1 MKKILF
7 ILFAIPLIASQ
18 KNYLIISDNDKYE
31 DALFILKNLYSNE
44 ISELGADLVMN
55 VEILDIEK
63 FGFNTIDSN
72 LEKFCKIKT
81 YLTQNIYY
89 QIDYLLLFGDEN
101 LIPPLKS
108 IDNNA
113 DTFSLSPS
121 DDFYLI
127 NTDNSYQNI
136 DESSCH
142 CCSQSIVQSNL
153 PAIGRLP
160 VSSTIDAN
168 IIVEKIRN
176 YTLNLPSGNWKSKVS
191 LIADN
196 FTKIDGNLNY
206 HDDDIWHTAYTD
218 SIYKKIKS
226 NLNTETIY
234 GYNYP
239 LQTNPELSQDEL
251 SNKIIQIINSGS
263 AIINYVGHGDTD
275 TWADEKILDKDKH
288 LNLINVDQK
297 KLAIWIAGTCQF
309 GMYDNESTSFA
320 EKLLFIE
327 SGAISV
333 ISSVRNI
340 NQIIN
345 FFFLDFLFDEIN
357 DFVNTNIEDQG
368 AIRLGDIF
376 SRSKTLLSEK
386 IANLPDNWSTGVKID
401 QHHLHLLGD
410 PALLLPLPS
419 KYNGPIFEDLNQI
432 SIMDINKLEITPSFN
447 ITENRINNL
456 SIINSDYKDY
466 EVQYLINNS
475 NNNYVEGYVLPNED
489 NNSFILNSGNVILN
503 TNFENQDVCFFLP
516 IDVAN
521 CEECNVNLYTHIETD
536 NSRSSYINIVKDI
549 NLTTMSTTFS
559 DEDSP
564 EISVYQQGF
573 EVQSNSSIYKEIPIL
588 VLVKDFSGLN
598 TLNGI
603 GHSSRYWFTNSNDYY
618 FNTNSLLSSS
628 SICNNQENQIEL
640 ELYIPN
646 EIKSGEN
653 TLNIEIWDAFNNKNQ
668 KSISLNIISPIDS
681 FIEDVYNV
689 PNPMKD
695 ITYFTFKS
703 YKSFNQIEVEIYNQM
718 GQKIY
723 SNLIIENFE
732 PGFNSSL
739 SWDGKDNNS
748 NKLANGTYIY
758 KLKVKSNLYSNT
770 FENVG
775 KLVILK

>member
-44 ISELGADLVMN
+44 ISELGTDLVMN

-63 FGFNTIDSN
+63 FGFNAIDSN

-108 IDNNA
+108 FDSNA

-206 HDDDIWHTAYTD
+206 HDNDIWHTAYTD
-218 SIYKKIKS
+218 SIFKKIKS

-327 SGAISV
+327 SRRV
-333 ISSVRNI
+333 SSY
-340 NQIIN
+340 
-345 FFFLDFLFDEIN
+345 FF
-357 DFVNTNIEDQG
+357 
-368 AIRLGDIF
+368 
-376 SRSKTLLSEK
+376 
-386 IANLPDNWSTGVKID
+386 
-401 QHHLHLLGD
+401 
-410 PALLLPLPS
+410 
-419 KYNGPIFEDLNQI
+419 
-432 SIMDINKLEITPSFN
+432 
-447 ITENRINNL
+447 
-456 SIINSDYKDY
+456 SIINES
-466 EVQYLINNS
+466 
-475 NNNYVEGYVLPNED
+475 
-489 NNSFILNSGNVILN
+489 
-503 TNFENQDVCFFLP
+503 
-516 IDVAN
+516 
-521 CEECNVNLYTHIETD
+521 
-536 NSRSSYINIVKDI
+536 
-549 NLTTMSTTFS
+549 
-559 DEDSP
+559 
-564 EISVYQQGF
+564 
-573 EVQSNSSIYKEIPIL
+573 
-588 VLVKDFSGLN
+588 
-598 TLNGI
+598 
-603 GHSSRYWFTNSNDYY
+603 
-618 FNTNSLLSSS
+618 
-628 SICNNQENQIEL
+628 
-640 ELYIPN
+640 
-646 EIKSGEN
+646 
-653 TLNIEIWDAFNNKNQ
+653 
-668 KSISLNIISPIDS
+668 
-681 FIEDVYNV
+681 
-689 PNPMKD
+689 
-695 ITYFTFKS
+695 
-703 YKSFNQIEVEIYNQM
+703 
-718 GQKIY
+718 
-723 SNLIIENFE
+723 
-732 PGFNSSL
+732 
-739 SWDGKDNNS
+739 
-748 NKLANGTYIY
+748 
-758 KLKVKSNLYSNT
+758 
-770 FENVG
+770 
-775 KLVILK
+775 